1 MLPPGPEIRRVVD
14 LGCGTGR
21 FTGLLADVYGTSVVG
36 VEPSSRMLAGREP
49 LAPARGT
56 FLAATAEA
64 LPLATGAIDL
74 VFLSLVYHHL
84 GAKTAALAELR
95 RVARAGGHVIVRQVT
110 RESADEYEYVRFFPD
125 ALALDLRRMPS
136 RDGLTR
142 AFLAEGFGRAG
153 HRIVRHLFA
162 RSYAEYYRKI
172 SLRGLS
178 SLQAI
183 SDDAFARG
191 LAAFERH
198 CRARSGGPIY
208 EPVELFVFRRT

>member
-1 MLPPGPEIRRVVD
+1 MSGRASSRRRRSRPGATPAGMLP
-14 LGCGTGR
+14 
-21 FTGLLADVYGTSVVG
+21 
-36 VEPSSRMLAGREP
+36 
-49 LAPARGT
+49 
-56 FLAATAEA
+56 
-64 LPLATGAIDL
+64 
-74 VFLSLVYHHL
+74 HL
-84 GAKTAALAELR
+84 GAKTAAVAELR

-125 ALALDLRRMPS
+125 ALGLDLRRMPS

-162 RSYAEYYRKI
+162 RSYAEYHRKI
-172 SLRGLS
+172 SL
-178 SLQAI
+178 
-183 SDDAFARG
+183 RG

-198 CRARSGGPIY
+198 CRAQGAGPIY